1 MKQAGEWERDL
12 EKKLIRPVMGK
23 KPLILNKSP
32 YNPGGFFC
40 SAATLCVCVFTV
52 HVLVKSCKCG
62 CQSESLLPHT
72 VTSHHRTDANT
83 Q

>member
-1 MKQAGEWERDL
+1 MKKAGEWERDL
-12 EKKLIRPVMGK
+12 EKKLIRPVTGK

-40 SAATLCVCVFTV
+40 SAATLCVFSV

-62 CQSESLLPHT
+62 SQRESLLPHT
-72 VTSHHRTDANT
+72 VTSHHRTDSNT

>member
-40 SAATLCVCVFTV
+40 SAATLCVCVHCACFGKIMQMW
-52 HVLVKSCKCG
+52 L
-62 CQSESLLPHT
+62 SE
-72 VTSHHRTDANT
+72 
-83 Q
+83 

>member
-40 SAATLCVCVFTV
+40 SAATLCVCV
-52 HVLVKSCKCG
+52 C
-62 CQSESLLPHT
+62 SLCMFW
-72 VTSHHRTDANT
+72 
-83 Q
+83 